1 MEPGYALVETSTTGR
16 SMSSDMRR
24 RDKKWN
30 LKEIYNSSP
39 KKIGKD
45 EKVCTYLKTCHIEAS
60 SSSSS
65 MAKKNE
71 PGESV
76 IQELTDSNFG
86 PQLKARQRSLFRCYC
101 LAASSGHRIIISATG
116 HKKSSFS
123 GEAPNGRYIRSE
135 SIREVAMGN
144 VQNIMIAV
152 WMVSVFRQ
160 ALKPGRNHER
170 CKRLIGR

>member
-30 LKEIYNSSP
+30 LQEIYNSSP

-76 IQELTDSNFG
+76 IQELTDSNLIPSQATESVSLLLFSSIVG
-86 PQLKARQRSLFRCYC
+86 SSHHNKYNRAQEIIVYRRSPQRKVY
-101 LAASSGHRIIISATG
+101 
-116 HKKSSFS
+116 
-123 GEAPNGRYIRSE
+123 
-135 SIREVAMGN
+135 
-144 VQNIMIAV
+144 
-152 WMVSVFRQ
+152 SVR
-160 ALKPGRNHER
+160 AHP
-170 CKRLIGR
+170 